1 VLWALGVCLIF
12 PAAMSA
18 AGENPVRP
26 ADALAVVS
34 TAGYAGILL
43 GPPVI
48 GLLADHVGLGG
59 ALLVVPVLGIAIAVL
74 APVLR
79 PVPSE
84 RRPAPE
90 GARG

>member
-1 VLWALGVCLIF
+1 MSHALPLVARLLLAFALTYVLGFERELRGSPAGDRTFSLIGV
-12 PAAMSA
+12 
-18 AGENPVRP
+18 AG
-26 ADALAVVS
+26 A
-34 TAGYAGILL
+34 
-43 GPPVI
+43 VI